1 MNAKPQFLLV
11 NPKVLPDV
19 FEKVIEAKRLLAS
32 GKVKTSSEASKN
44 AGISRSVFY
53 KYKDH
58 VFPYEDRA
66 GNRIITLGLRLSD
79 EPGVLSSVLTELY
92 RNGANLL
99 TVNQNIPNDGI
110 ANVTVSVI
118 IGDSVAGVEEMIEAL
133 STIHGVIES
142 KTI

>member
-19 FEKVIEAKRLLAS
+19 FEKVLEAKRLLAT
-32 GKVKTSSEASKN
+32 GKVKTSSEASKC

-58 VFPYEDRA
+58 VFPYEDQA
-66 GNRIITLGLRLSD
+66 GNQIITLGLRLSD
-79 EPGVLSSVLTELY
+79 EPGVLSSVLTALY

-99 TVNQNIPNDGI
+99 TVNQNIPSDGV
-110 ANVTVSVI
+110 ANVTVSVNMS
-118 IGDSVAGVEEMIEAL
+118 GAAPGLEEMIQAL
-133 STIHGVIES
+133 SEIHGVIEI